1 MDKQPHVRVP
11 NECFFDQPPRPGE
24 PGYDSEYTPLDVRRY
39 IQQQRVLEKA
49 VAANEKFN
57 LEEQLKRCAM
67 RSGSLWNA
75 ERQCGELI
83 DQYTRRLRHSSEY
96 GNDLN
101 TVVNYD
107 VLQKD
112 FDGYSSTIYTPS
124 TQRK

>member
-75 ERQCGELI
+75 ERKCAELI

-96 GNDLN
+96 GVSKRFTTCLSH
-101 TVVNYD
+101 
-107 VLQKD
+107 VL
-112 FDGYSSTIYTPS
+112 FSHPPLFAYRMI
-124 TQRK
+124 